1 MTETALIWDSL
12 IWDSLIWGGLIW
24 GGLAAL
30 PLFALAMT
38 LLNLATWPRG
48 RNDGA
53 FDGRVSVLVPARD
66 EAETIEACVRAILDG
81 AHPVDELLVYDDQS
95 TDATPQILARLC
107 DEYDELRVVEARPLP
122 TGWVGKPHACHRL
135 AEAATGDLLVFV
147 DADTLLSDDG
157 LSRIA
162 SLFEDKEADLVT
174 AVPRQK
180 SVGFAERLVLPLL
193 HLTYT
198 SWFPLLLVWRSQ
210 DPRFLAA
217 NGQCL
222 GLRREALEAIG
233 GFESVRS
240 DVVDDMALCRRAKE
254 AGRRVVFADGFDM
267 ATCRMYG
274 SAGQLWQGFSK
285 NLYEGIGA
293 HPLALAAIV
302 AIYSGAFIAP
312 YVGLGAALAIPG
324 AAWLLVPALIGVG
337 ANLLLRIALAW
348 RFRQPWEGVLLHPV
362 GVLALLAIAVNS
374 FRWHVGDTIEWAGR
388 TYSRKSRR

>member
-1 MTETALIWDSL
+1 MTETALIWD
-12 IWDSLIWGGLIW
+12 GLIW
-24 GGLAAL
+24 GALAAL
-30 PLFALAMT
+30 PIFALAMT
-38 LLNLATWPRG
+38 LFNLATWPRG
-48 RNDGA
+48 RKDGA

-107 DEYDELRVVEARPLP
+107 DEYDQLRVVEARPLP

-147 DADTLLSDDG
+147 DADTILSDEG
-157 LSRIA
+157 ISRIA
-162 SLFEDKEADLVT
+162 SLLQDKHADLVT

-198 SWFPLLLVWRSQ
+198 SWFPLMLVWRSQ

-222 GLRREALEAIG
+222 AIRREALDAIG

-254 AGRRVVFADGFDM
+254 AGRRVVFADGFDI

-274 SAGQLWQGFSK
+274 SAGELWQGFSK
-285 NLYEGIGA
+285 NLYEGIGE
-293 HPLALAAIV
+293 HPLALAGVV
-302 AIYSGAFIAP
+302 AIYSTAFIAP
-312 YVGLGAALAIPG
+312 YVGLGAALVG
-324 AAWLLVPALIGVG
+324 WTWLLAPALVGVC
-337 ANLLLRIALAW
+337 ANVLLRAALAW
-348 RFRQPWEGVLLHPV
+348 RFRQPWEGILLHPV

-374 FRWHVGDTIEWAGR
+374 FRWHLGDTIVWAGR